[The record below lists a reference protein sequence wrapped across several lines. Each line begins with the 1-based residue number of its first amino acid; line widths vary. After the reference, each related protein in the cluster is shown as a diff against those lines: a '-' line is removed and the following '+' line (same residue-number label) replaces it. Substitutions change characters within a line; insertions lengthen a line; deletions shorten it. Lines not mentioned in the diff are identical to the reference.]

1 MTVETGIPVGLILGT
16 VLTAVL
22 AVVFQV
28 LAAMLERSSSIR
40 LRHWAEE
47 ASGNLLALYEDP
59 SRFES
64 FRYILSSLAKVMP
77 AILVAVGAAL
87 SLGTGL
93 AKAPNAALVW
103 GVVAASIVL
112 LSTELLSRV
121 LVARNPEKV
130 LRKLT
135 PAYRFFRWVLGP
147 LLALLAPI
155 VGAVSDDNGVIPE
168 EVDDE
173 ASEGEIEAFLDVG
186 AKEGILEPGEEDMIM
201 RVIDFG
207 DAVVR
212 SVMTPRIDMVCA
224 STQRTFDE
232 LAEAFLESRYSRVPI
247 YEASVDEILG
257 ILHIRDLF
265 RAIRMRRE
273 GSVREFL
280 IRAPVVPETKPLDEL
295 LREMQ
300 AGHHQMAIVV
310 DEYGGTAGL
319 VTVEDLLEEIVGEIV
334 DEHDRETRSA
344 VRLSDGSWR
353 IEGKTPLDWLEDTF
367 DVSLED
373 EPYETV
379 GGLVFG
385 HVGDVPEPG
394 TQIEA
399 HGLRLIVERIRERR
413 IDMLRVE
420 RAQGEFPE
428 EQDEPEE
435 KAAG

>member
-273 GSVREFL
+273 GSVRELL